1 MSVARP
7 QNRDE
12 FRQYVLT
19 KLGAPV
25 IEINVADEQIDIAI
39 EDAFQYFNERSHF
52 LGTERMYLTW
62 RITGEFVEAFTSYR
76 VEETSQQG
84 TGSVPIPGRPTAR
97 AEGMVAELTLISP
110 GSGYPGNGVPL
121 TGVRTNELS
130 GTDIPITTQSGFDLQ
145 TQSGDDIVYSTRSE
159 KGNGQGLTVNIGR
172 QRTTTMG
179 ITTVTIDRVGSGY
192 QEGDIVSING
202 NDQSGQKALFEVS
215 KIKTESPVS
224 GTVPIRTQNNYVVL
238 PDDVVGVLGVMRST
252 NYDISG
258 IIPGGAVFPLMLGG
272 ILGNDQACGDVGYN
286 LVSYV
291 AMREYMATLEFL
303 FFPPIQYSFNQ
314 RTHRLYMDTDNFRNS
329 AGSYS
334 GGGVGKIMAIEC
346 MVKPSP
352 DVYPDLW
359 NDLWL
364 KEYAVALVKCQ
375 WGRNLTKYNQVQLP
389 GGITMN
395 GDQILQMGRQDLD
408 NLKQRFSMDW
418 ADPPLDCV
426 G

>member
-130 GTDIPITTQSGFDLQ
+130 GTDIPITTQSGLDLQ

>member
-130 GTDIPITTQSGFDLQ
+130 GTDIPITTQSGLDLQ

-258 IIPGGAVFPLMLGG
+258 ILPGGAVFPLMLGG